1 VLAAWTTHGARFSRG
16 ALLLF
21 TLLSYVT
28 LLQPPPTPSAAPT
41 GGGGTPAAPGCAG
54 GDMSFL
60 FTMGIFLA
68 AMYFLMI
75 RPQQKRQKEHEK
87 MLTALKKGDVVR
99 TDSGIR
105 GEIVSLDEREAQLLI
120 AEKTK
125 INILRSR
132 IAGLDAAPEAS
143 EKK

>member
-1 VLAAWTTHGARFSRG
+1 M
-16 ALLLF
+16 LF

-28 LLQPPPTPSAAPT
+28 LLQPPPTAPAAPS
-41 GGGGTPAAPGCAG
+41 GGGGGSPAAPGCAG

-60 FTMGIFLA
+60 LTMGIFFVV
-68 AMYFLMI
+68 MWFLMI

-87 MLTALKKGDVVR
+87 MLSALKKGDVVR

-105 GEIVSLDEREAQLLI
+105 GEIVGLDEREAQLLI

-132 IAGLDAAPEAS
+132 IAGLDVAPEG

>member
-1 VLAAWTTHGARFSRG
+1 ARGGPPCSRRATHGARFRRG

-28 LLQPPPTPSAAPT
+28 LLQPPPTSPGAPT
-41 GGGGTPAAPGCAG
+41 GGGGAPAAPGCAG

-60 FTMGIFLA
+60 ITMGIFFLA
-68 AMYFLMI
+68 MWFLMI

-87 MLTALKKGDVVR
+87 MLAALKKGDIVR

-105 GEIVSLDEREAQLLI
+105 GEIVSLD
-120 AEKTK
+120 
-125 INILRSR
+125 
-132 IAGLDAAPEAS
+132 
-143 EKK
+143 

>member
-1 VLAAWTTHGARFSRG
+1 M
-16 ALLLF
+16 LF

-28 LLQPPPTPSAAPT
+28 LLQPPPTSPGAPT
-41 GGGGTPAAPGCAG
+41 GGGGAPAAPGCAG

-60 FTMGIFLA
+60 LTMGIFFV

-75 RPQQKRQKEHEK
+75 RPQQKRQKEQEK
-87 MLTALKKGDVVR
+87 MLSALKKGDVVR

-105 GEIVSLDEREAQLLI
+105 GEIVGLDEREAQLLI

-125 INILRSR
+125 INILRTR
-132 IAGLDAAPEAS
+132 IAGLDVAPEAS

>member
-1 VLAAWTTHGARFSRG
+1 
-16 ALLLF
+16 
-21 TLLSYVT
+21 
-28 LLQPPPTPSAAPT
+28 
-41 GGGGTPAAPGCAG
+41 
-54 GDMSFL
+54 MSFL
-60 FTMGIFLA
+60 LTMGIFFV

-87 MLTALKKGDVVR
+87 VLGALKKGDVVR

-105 GEIVSLDEREAQLLI
+105 GEIVSLDEREAQILI

-125 INILRSR
+125 INILRTR
-132 IAGLDAAPEAS
+132 IAGLDAAPEAG

>member
-1 VLAAWTTHGARFSRG
+1 M
-16 ALLLF
+16 LF

-41 GGGGTPAAPGCAG
+41 TGGGASAAPGCGG

-60 FTMGIFLA
+60 ITMGIFFLV
-68 AMYFLMI
+68 MYFLMI
-75 RPQQKRQKEHEK
+75 RPQQKRQKEHEA
-87 MLTALKKGDVVR
+87 MLGALKKGDVVR

-105 GEIVSLDEREAQLLI
+105 GEIVGIDDRDVQLLI

-125 INILRSR
+125 INILKSR
-132 IAGLDAAPEAS
+132 IAGLDSPPATN